1 MMKGILLAT
10 AVIGLWLPPGPA
22 RAGVDEKV
30 PVAILVS
37 VTRLVRVKEPSAANL
52 VQAAAGASLLE
63 GSQVVTL
70 DSSRAE
76 IKFRDGH
83 FIRLAPNTS
92 IVLSR
97 LPRHDAQ
104 RSLVHLLA
112 GRIRAL
118 VDKRIGEGDFGVYGM
133 TTITAVKGT
142 NFDMMRNAANEVTVA
157 VNEGRVTVA
166 ELKSESAEEA
176 DKLFLMALMGNV
188 GSALAEGNMMNVM
201 PGKPFPSPV
210 PIPPGFPNPW
220 ADPNQTKSGAPGVP
234 HMPGLGGGGFGFP

>member
-1 MMKGILLAT
+1 MKKPLLIAMALSLWIP
-10 AVIGLWLPPGPA
+10 AVPA
-22 RAGVDEKV
+22 RAGVDEQT
-30 PVAILVS
+30 PIAILVS
-37 VTRLVRVKEPSAANL
+37 ITRLVRVKENPKARLEAAR
-52 VQAAAGASLLE
+52 AGASLLE

-70 DSSRAE
+70 EGSRAE

-83 FIRLAPNTS
+83 FIRLAPQTS

-97 LPRHDAQ
+97 LPRKGAK
-104 RSLVHLLA
+104 RTLVHLLA
-112 GRIRAL
+112 GRVRAL
-118 VDKRIGEGDFGVYGM
+118 VDKTLGEGDFGVYGA

-142 NFDMMRNAANEVTVA
+142 NFDMLRNAANEITVA
-157 VNEGRVTVA
+157 VNEGRTTVA
-166 ELKSESAEEA
+166 QLAQESDEEA

-188 GSALAEGNMMNVM
+188 GAALAEGNMMNVL

-220 ADPNQTKSGAPGVP
+220 ADPNQSKSMPGQP